1 VYPPASKYNTK
12 IQKDKHQVP
21 EEIFRCFFG
30 LKGLH
35 HEESFRMGGLQNG
48 RGAANDSGENPL
60 KQQSQ
65 KTINSK
71 ISAQ

>member
-1 VYPPASKYNTK
+1 VYPPASKYNPK
-12 IQKDKHQVP
+12 IQKDKHHVP

-30 LKGLH
+30 LN
-35 HEESFRMGGLQNG
+35 EESFRMDGLQNG
-48 RGAANDSGENPL
+48 SGAANDSGENPL